1 MALWFVPILVKAALA
16 YQAAKT
22 AKTVYDYAT
31 TDQEKEGRELG
42 IEAAAKL
49 YAPVLNGLKN
59 RQKQIIAETNKVYA
73 DAESQKNFLRDKL
86 AYYQRET
93 ATYKSKIET
102 IRREHGDDPG
112 VKDFFVALAASVG
125 AASGG
130 AASGGAAIGTG
141 AVLSGNFV
149 RAFSP
154 SVATSALSWLAL
166 PAAVVTYILESEM
179 KEKRERF
186 CKEEFE
192 KQALVWQEKIKSYR
206 AEISEWIKNLQFVK
220 GCANYKMKDLNDK
233 VVAAHEEYWGAQAD
247 YIVLTERMN

>member
-1 MALWFVPILVKAALA
+1 MAWLIPWIFKAAVA

-22 AKTVYDYAT
+22 AGTVIDYAT

-42 IEAAAKL
+42 TKAAAKL

-112 VKDFFVALAASVG
+112 VKDFFVALAAS
-125 AASGG
+125 
-130 AASGGAAIGTG
+130 AASGGAAIGAGT
-141 AVLSGNFV
+141 VLSGNFV
-149 RAFSP
+149 RAFSS

-192 KQALVWQEKIKSYR
+192 KQALVWQEKIKSCR
-206 AEISEWIKNLQFVK
+206 AEISERIKNLQFFK
-220 GCANYKMKDLNDK
+220 DCANYKMKDLNDK
-233 VVAAHEEYWGAQAD
+233 VVAAYEEYWGAQAD